1 VSARVKIADMEG
13 TGPAEPDT
21 ELKQIIAETESYLV
35 ELRKELDRRQ
45 QAAQAAEIENLEEH
59 LANARVKWDELKDF
73 LEVVLHELKR

>member
-1 VSARVKIADMEG
+1 MEG